1 MKKSKG
7 RRKISVK
14 RIVVLIIALCLISTA
29 ILFLTRN
36 NTKQSINKTDNVK
49 LITGTGNPGLIMSFA
64 KNGSALLPTLS
75 LNTNYLFVHTVR
87 VGDVDNDKIEEIVA
101 GISNSFFS
109 EPYGCKVEEY
119 STIDSQQ
126 NLSLIDDV
134 GDVRCKDLAIGDA
147 DNDGKNEVLLGTH
160 GEGYINLYKKIG
172 GKWEKTV
179 LEDNYIGK
187 IDAERNTT
195 HKVARKDLTYDA
207 VVNSAVHIVKIGDID
222 NDGKNEVV
230 ATISS
235 PLEFPSDEISFI
247 RVYRY
252 DKNLNSWNSSTLDEL
267 HGREFRSIAIGD
279 LYGNGKNEMLI
290 GIGTPGKNPGS
301 VYLYSYDGSKWNKQ
315 LFYNDSIE
323 RNMKGLTIGDLDNDG
338 KNEVVLATGF
348 PNGVVHIFKWDEAK
362 GKFSDNIIGRIS
374 DFFNLTGAEFNSMAT
389 EIGDFDSDSEKEIIV
404 GGTTTFPEKK
414 IGWEGADSGYLVMFK
429 RNKSGEWQG
438 KILDTHNILAV
449 DAGK

>member
-1 MKKSKG
+1 MKKSG
-7 RRKISVK
+7 VSVK
-14 RIVVLIIALCLISTA
+14 KIIILIAVLCLILAA
-29 ILFLTRN
+29 ILFI
-36 NTKQSINKTDNVK
+36 TKNKIKTYADEISLIK
-49 LITGTGNPGLIMSFA
+49 LVTGTGNSGLIMGFS
-64 KNGSALLPTLS
+64 KNSLNFSLIYS
-75 LNTNYLFVHTVR
+75 LNTGYLFVHTVR
-87 VGDVDNDKIEEIVA
+87 IGDINNDKKEEIVA
-101 GISNSFFS
+101 GVSNSFFS

-179 LEDNYIGK
+179 IEDNYIGK

-222 NDGKNEVV
+222 NDGRNEVV

-235 PLEFPSDEISFI
+235 PLEFLSDEISFI
-247 RVYRY
+247 RVYKY
-252 DKNLNSWNSSTLDEL
+252 DEKLNVWNSSTLDEL

-279 LYGNGKNEMLI
+279 LYGNGKNVMLI
-290 GIGTPGKNPGS
+290 GIGTPEKNPGS
-301 VYLYSYDGSKWNKQ
+301 VYLYSYDGAKWNKE

-338 KNEVVLATGF
+338 KNEVALVTGF
-348 PNGVVHIFKWDEAK
+348 PNGVVHIFKWDETK
-362 GKFSDNIIGRIS
+362 RKFSDEVIGRIS
-374 DFFNLTGAEFNSMAT
+374 DLFNLSGAEFNSMAV

-404 GGTTTFPEKK
+404 GGTITYPSRN

-429 RNKSGEWQG
+429 KGKSGKWQS
-438 KILDTHNILAV
+438 KILDTHNILAI
-449 DAGK
+449 DTKR